1 MICPNCYAE
10 YYNHIKNCG
19 DCDLL
24 LVDACLLDLP
34 IPEMKWGSLP
44 VFNGKIFADMASEI
58 LDDNNIPYYLKM
70 DWASSAYSITGT
82 NIVGESV
89 RIFVPDSYMKKA
101 SDLTFQI
108 IEESKE

>member
-1 MICPNCYAE
+1 MICSNCYAE
-10 YYNHIKNCG
+10 YLDHIKSCG
-19 DCDLL
+19 DCDLP

-34 IPEMKWGSLP
+34 IPEMNWGSLP

-70 DWASSAYSITGT
+70 DWASSAYNVTGT
-82 NIVGESV
+82 TNIGESV
-89 RIFVPDSYMKKA
+89 RIFVPKVYIKKA

-108 IEESKE
+108 IEKSKE